1 MSGKLKS
8 KLKSKK
14 GETITE
20 TLVSVLI
27 AAAAMILFA
36 SMITSSQRI
45 LQKSEHIMDAYYD
58 GETKMEEAMADGGTA
73 GSSKTGAAMAAGAT
87 TGKSKTGAPM
97 PADTEG
103 AGEARTG
110 GAADEA
116 SAGDDAG
123 EIQKGSGTVEIVQAN
138 GGTLS
143 YRIGYRHTNGQ
154 IDVTYATNQPN
165 GSSTSGIER
174 FSIAEYK
181 SQN

>member
-1 MSGKLKS
+1 MSGKLKN

-45 LQKSEHIMDAYYD
+45 LKKSESIMNDYYA
-58 GETKMEEAMADGGTA
+58 GEAEMEAAMADGFTA
-73 GSSKTGAAMAAGAT
+73 GGSKTGEA
-87 TGKSKTGAPM
+87 M

-103 AGEARTG
+103 AGEAKT
-110 GAADEA
+110 
-116 SAGDDAG
+116 
-123 EIQKGSGTVEIVQAN
+123 SGTTDGGIKTGIGMVTIQQAN
-138 GGTLS
+138 NTLPRYNIS
-143 YRIGYRHTNGQ
+143 YKHTNGQ

-165 GSSTSGIER
+165 GTSTSGIER
-174 FSIAEYK
+174 FAVAEYK
-181 SQN
+181 SKN

>member
-1 MSGKLKS
+1 MSGKLKN

-45 LQKSEHIMDAYYD
+45 LQKSERIMDAYYA
-58 GETKMEEAMADGGTA
+58 GETNMEE
-73 GSSKTGAAMAAGAT
+73 AMAAGAT
-87 TGKSKTGAPM
+87 TGRSKTAAAI

-103 AGEARTG
+103 TGESRTG
-110 GAADEA
+110 GAADASEA
-116 SAGDDAG
+116 
-123 EIQKGSGTVEIVQAN
+123 KTSGTTDGGIKTGTGMVTIQQAN
-138 GGTLS
+138 NTLPRYNIS
-143 YRIGYRHTNGQ
+143 YRQTNDP
-154 IDVTYATNQPN
+154 INVTYATNQPKDT
-165 GSSTSGIER
+165 GTSTSGIER
-174 FSIAEYK
+174 FAIAEYK

>member
-1 MSGKLKS
+1 MSGKLKN

-36 SMITSSQRI
+36 SMIASSQRI
-45 LQKSEHIMDAYYD
+45 LQKSERIMDAYYD
-58 GETKMEEAMADGGTA
+58 GETKME
-73 GSSKTGAAMAAGAT
+73 AAMAAGAT
-87 TGKSKTGAPM
+87 TGGSKTGAA
-97 PADTEG
+97 ADTEG
-103 AGEARTG
+103 AGEASTG

-123 EIQKGSGTVEIVQAN
+123 EITKGSGTVKIVQAN
-138 GGTLS
+138 GGALS
-143 YRIGYRHTNGQ
+143 YGISYRHTNGE
-154 IDVTYATNQPN
+154 IGVTYATNQPDST
-165 GSSTSGIER
+165 GTGTSGIER
-174 FSIAEYK
+174 FAVVEYK

>member
-45 LQKSEHIMDAYYD
+45 LQKSERIMDAYYD
-58 GETKMEEAMADGGTA
+58 GETKME
-73 GSSKTGAAMAAGAT
+73 AAMAAGAT
-87 TGKSKTGAPM
+87 TGGSKTGAA
-97 PADTEG
+97 ADTEG
-103 AGEARTG
+103 AGEASTG

-123 EIQKGSGTVEIVQAN
+123 EITKGSGTVKNVQAN
-138 GGTLS
+138 GGALS
-143 YRIGYRHTNGQ
+143 YGISNKHKDGKIGVR
-154 IDVTYATNQPN
+154 YATNQPD
-165 GSSTSGIER
+165 GTSTSGIER
-174 FSIAEYK
+174 FAVAEYK
-181 SQN
+181 SKN

>member
-45 LQKSEHIMDAYYD
+45 LQKSESIMNAYYD
-58 GETKMEEAMADGGTA
+58 GETKMEAAMASGATTGG
-73 GSSKTGAAMAAGAT
+73 SKTGAT
-87 TGKSKTGAPM
+87 
-97 PADTEG
+97 ADTEG
-103 AGEARTG
+103 AGEAKT
-110 GAADEA
+110 
-116 SAGDDAG
+116 
-123 EIQKGSGTVEIVQAN
+123 SGTTDGGIKTGTGTVTIKQAN
-138 GGTLS
+138 GTLPRYNIS
-143 YRIGYRHTNGQ
+143 YRQTNDP
-154 IDVTYATNQPN
+154 INVTYATNQPKDT
-165 GSSTSGIER
+165 GTSTSGIER
-174 FSIAEYK
+174 FAIAEYK

>member
-1 MSGKLKS
+1 MSGKLKN

-45 LQKSEHIMDAYYD
+45 LQKSERIMDAYYD
-58 GETKMEEAMADGGTA
+58 GETKME
-73 GSSKTGAAMAAGAT
+73 AAMAASAT
-87 TGKSKTGAPM
+87 TGRSKTEAAM

-103 AGEARTG
+103 
-110 GAADEA
+110 ADEA

-123 EIQKGSGTVEIVQAN
+123 EIKKGSGTVKIVQAN
-138 GGTLS
+138 GGALS
-143 YRIGYRHTNGQ
+143 YGISYRHTNGE
-154 IDVTYATNQPN
+154 IGVTYATNQPDST
-165 GSSTSGIER
+165 GTGTSGIER
-174 FSIAEYK
+174 FAVAEYK

>member
-1 MSGKLKS
+1 MSGKLKN

-45 LQKSEHIMDAYYD
+45 LQKSERIMDAYYD
-58 GETKMEEAMADGGTA
+58 GETKME
-73 GSSKTGAAMAAGAT
+73 AAMAAGAT
-87 TGKSKTGAPM
+87 TGRSKTGAAI

-103 AGEARTG
+103 AGEAKTSG
-110 GAADEA
+110 TT
-116 SAGDDAG
+116 DAG
-123 EIQKGSGTVEIVQAN
+123 IETGTGTVTIKQAN
-138 GGTLS
+138 NTLPRYGINNNHKS
-143 YRIGYRHTNGQ
+143 GEIS
-154 IDVTYATNQPN
+154 VSYATNQPKN
-165 GSSTSGIER
+165 TGTSTSGIER
-174 FSIAEYK
+174 FAIAEYK